1 MWVSECVCVCV
12 CVGCSWWPKPGKILQ
27 RHSPGIPFRKMLS
40 SFLRAP
46 PRRCCPQFGGVTA
59 GTVCYWAAYN
69 SNVLLNFVTTIRIS
83 KAFCDALEW
92 KMLHK
97 MKFIIRIITA
107 PGPKIKQNYNHR
119 GFKGKIGSHMHLKYC
134 QVGRGWAGARV
145 WGSHPAP
152 PPPPALAAPLTRSC
166 PDLYPG
172 RRFLG
177 WGNKGQRSAPTPFG
191 LLSPVSSLGTLTPH
205 RLPRS
210 GPQSHRLVSNSFTG
224 ASVSSKSVSSCLPP
238 WLFFF

>member
-1 MWVSECVCVCV
+1 
-12 CVGCSWWPKPGKILQ
+12 
-27 RHSPGIPFRKMLS
+27 
-40 SFLRAP
+40 
-46 PRRCCPQFGGVTA
+46 
-59 GTVCYWAAYN
+59 
-69 SNVLLNFVTTIRIS
+69 
-83 KAFCDALEW
+83 
-92 KMLHK
+92 MLHK

-134 QVGRGWAGARV
+134 QVGRGWAGAPV

-177 WGNKGQRSAPTPFG
+177 SGNEGQRSAPTPFG
-191 LLSPVSSLGTLTPH
+191 LLSPVSSLGTRTPH

-238 WLFFF
+238 WLFFFFF